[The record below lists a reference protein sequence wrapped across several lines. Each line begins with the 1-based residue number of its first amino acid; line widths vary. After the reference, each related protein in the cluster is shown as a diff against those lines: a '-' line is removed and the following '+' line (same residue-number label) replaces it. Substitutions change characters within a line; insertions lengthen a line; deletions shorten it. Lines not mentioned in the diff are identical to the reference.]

1 MAGSWEKNAY
11 SLSIYYVPFVYTC
24 VRAQSLSQV
33 QLFVTPWTVDLQP
46 TLSMEL
52 FRQEYWS
59 RLPFPSPEDLPK
71 PGIEPKSP
79 ALAGEFF
86 TTEPPGKPFAY
97 ARLF

>member
-1 MAGSWEKNAY
+1 MQEKLKERWLKFFRNDEKRE
-11 SLSIYYVPFVYTC
+11 SLVKF
-24 VRAQSLSQV
+24 L
-33 QLFVTPWTVDLQP
+33 
-46 TLSMEL
+46 
-52 FRQEYWS
+52 RQEYWS

>member
-1 MAGSWEKNAY
+1 M
-11 SLSIYYVPFVYTC
+11 PFVYTC
-24 VRAQSLSQV
+24 VHAQSLSQV

-59 RLPFPSPEDLPK
+59 RLPFPSPGDLPK
-71 PGIEPKSP
+71 PGREPKSP

-97 ARLF
+97 ACLF